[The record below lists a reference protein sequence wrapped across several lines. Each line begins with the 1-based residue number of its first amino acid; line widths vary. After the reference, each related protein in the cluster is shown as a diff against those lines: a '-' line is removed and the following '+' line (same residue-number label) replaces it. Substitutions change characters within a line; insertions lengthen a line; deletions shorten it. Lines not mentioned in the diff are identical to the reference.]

1 MKEKLVFEV
10 GQEWSYQTRPLES
23 DSTFIVTRI
32 DQGGP
37 KGMIIHIY
45 VKGLKMKNKLSSTGF
60 NDHIVHLP
68 CSEYALIASGLKLR
82 DENVK
87 LPDFKDGYL
96 SWLKGFEEKKAGVFK
111 IPLAEAITFIETMF
125 Q

>member
-10 GQEWSYQTRPLES
+10 AQEWTYQTRPLEP

-68 CSEYALIASGLKLR
+68 CSENALIASGLKLI

>member
-1 MKEKLVFEV
+1 MAEKLVFEV
-10 GQEWSYQTRPLES
+10 GQEWSYLTRSQEPE
-23 DSTFIVTRI
+23 STFIVTKI

-37 KGMIIHIY
+37 KGMIVHIY
-45 VKGLKMKNKLSSTGF
+45 IKGLKMKNKLSTTGF

-68 CSEYALIASGLKLR
+68 CSENALIASGLKLR

-96 SWLKGFEEKKAGVFK
+96 SWLKGFEENKAGVFK

>member
-10 GQEWSYQTRPLES
+10 GQEWSYQTRPLEL

-68 CSEYALIASGLKLR
+68 CSENALIASGLKLR